1 MRRHPDCGM
10 AVLCGHTHSPGFAQI
25 LDNLVVR
32 TGGAEYGAP
41 VLQQVLEIA

>member
-1 MRRHPDCGM
+1 MRNSPQHGM

-32 TGGAEYGAP
+32 TGGAQYGTP
-41 VLQQVLEIA
+41 VLQQVLDLA